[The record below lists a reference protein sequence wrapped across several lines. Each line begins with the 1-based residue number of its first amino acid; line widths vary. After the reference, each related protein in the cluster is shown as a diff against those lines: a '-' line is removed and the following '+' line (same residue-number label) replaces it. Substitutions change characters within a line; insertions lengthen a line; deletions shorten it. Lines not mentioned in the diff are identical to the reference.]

1 MLAQE
6 NGNKR
11 LNLQY
16 NLFQLQVKLKTTM
29 SKSSVRTY
37 QLASLA
43 DLELL
48 NVKAELF
55 TYRGRRAV
63 RLVEDYKDPDSGE
76 HAIAIFSGSDFK
88 DGVIETEIAGAPL
101 PDAPKDMRGFV
112 GIAFRVHSKGARFE
126 CFYLRPT
133 NGRADDQLRRNHAT
147 QYISHPDHPWFKLRE
162 ENPGV
167 YESYTDLIP
176 AEWTKVKIIVS
187 DTKAQLYVNGA
198 KQPCLIVNDLKLGE
212 ARGGIALWIGGG
224 TEAYFSEV
232 IVKNT
237 NE

>member
-1 MLAQE
+1 ML
-6 NGNKR
+6 
-11 LNLQY
+11 
-16 NLFQLQVKLKTTM
+16 
-29 SKSSVRTY
+29 KSSVQTY

-48 NVKAELF
+48 NVKAELVI
-55 TYRGRRAV
+55 YRGRRAV
-63 RLVEDYKDPDSGE
+63 RLIEAYEDPNSDE
-76 HAIAIFSGSDFK
+76 HSIAIILDSDFK

-101 PDAPKDMRGFV
+101 PEASKDMRGFV
-112 GIAFRVHSKGARFE
+112 GIAFRVHPKGARFE

-133 NGRADDQLRRNHAT
+133 NGRADDQLRRNHST
-147 QYISHPDHPWFKLRE
+147 QYVSHPDYPWFRLRE

-176 AEWTKVKIIVS
+176 AEWTKIKIVVLG
-187 DTKAQLYVNGA
+187 TKAQLYVSNA
-198 KQPCLIVNDLKLGE
+198 EQPCLIVNDLKLGE
-212 ARGGIALWIGGG
+212 TRGGIALWIGGG